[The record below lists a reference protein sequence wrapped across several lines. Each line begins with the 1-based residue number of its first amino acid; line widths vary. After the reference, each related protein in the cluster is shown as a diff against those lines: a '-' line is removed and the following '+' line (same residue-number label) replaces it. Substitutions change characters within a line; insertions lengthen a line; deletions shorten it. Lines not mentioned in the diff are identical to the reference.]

1 MQWGAIHNIW
11 WLLILGLIV
20 FLSYRVYSW
29 RENVKKNFADQKLF
43 SFVFPESSAK
53 KFGLK
58 LILSCVGLFFII
70 IALMD
75 PLAGNENKEVSREGI
90 DIVYMLDVSSSMNAE
105 DVAPSRL
112 MKASKIISQSLNTL
126 GGDRASLVIFAADAY
141 TISPLTNDYAAIDS
155 YLNSIST
162 NLISNQGTNFGSAF
176 QEAVNVL
183 KGAPNTSKM
192 IVLLS
197 DGEDNEDTESEAV
210 KLAKNNQIHVVSI
223 GVGTENGGPIPVKS
237 IYGDEF
243 KIDRYGE
250 TVITKLETKNLNK
263 IAEQTNGMY
272 LSSGTIQELVGQIN
286 AYKARLDKSQISTS
300 VTQDMKHIYQWFLAI
315 AIGLLFIELLTS
327 EYKKFNGKKE

>member
-11 WLLILGLIV
+11 WLLIFGLIV

-197 DGEDNEDTESEAV
+197 DGEDNEDTESEAI

>member
-197 DGEDNEDTESEAV
+197 DGEDNEDTESEAI